1 MSKDSSY
8 EVEHDEP
15 VAIWTNFSHYDFIN
29 KKLAVLC
36 RFLADKELARYCT
49 TQLHFKLSVVWGD
62 NKDSVI
68 AAAVPSSFT
77 LHCSD
82 SEVTCIA
89 RSFINSNATKH
100 FDKHG
105 FVVRIFHGDLAK
117 PYATYE
123 LRVTSSG
130 EVAVKLEE
138 FCFGHKWD
146 WIKVAQLSATKLTS
160 KEAFE
165 LIYLDWMREL
175 EIIAAVAVSSAHKD
189 ANSKLIQPN
198 GKAIGGTPC
207 L

>member
-8 EVEHDEP
+8 EVERDEP
-15 VAIWTNFSHYDFIN
+15 LAIWTNFSHYDFLN

-49 TQLHFKLSVVWGD
+49 TQLHFNLSVVWGD
-62 NKDSVI
+62 NKESVI

-89 RSFINSNATKH
+89 RNFINSNATKH

-105 FVVRIFHGDLAK
+105 FVVHIFHGDLAK

-130 EVAVKLEE
+130 EVAVKMEE
-138 FCFGHKWD
+138 FCFGHKWE
-146 WIKVAQLSATKLTS
+146 WTKLAQLSKATLTS
-160 KEAFE
+160 QRTLE
-165 LIYLDWMREL
+165 LIYLDWMREF
-175 EIIAAVAVSSAHKD
+175 EIPASLAVSFVYKRNYKELHHGIK
-189 ANSKLIQPN
+189 
-198 GKAIGGTPC
+198 
-207 L
+207 